1 MRPTDA
7 DGAADELPEMLTVS
21 EAARRLRIGRTLAYQ
36 LAAKFLDGEPDGM
49 PVIRLGGALRVPRVA
64 LDDFMRI
71 GRVVTSAELAAV
83 ADVAIDA
90 YLGDSHV
97 APPSAGR
104 PSRSRRAASEHGA
117 QLSLLEAD

>member
-1 MRPTDA
+1 MRPTGA

-36 LAAKFLDGEPDGM
+36 LAARFLDGAPGGM

-71 GRVVTSAELAAV
+71 GRGVTSAKLAMA
-83 ADVAIDA
+83 AEAAIDA
-90 YLGDSHV
+90 YLGDNHV
-97 APPSAGR
+97 APPRAGR
-104 PSRSRRAASEHGA
+104 PSRSRRAAAEHGA